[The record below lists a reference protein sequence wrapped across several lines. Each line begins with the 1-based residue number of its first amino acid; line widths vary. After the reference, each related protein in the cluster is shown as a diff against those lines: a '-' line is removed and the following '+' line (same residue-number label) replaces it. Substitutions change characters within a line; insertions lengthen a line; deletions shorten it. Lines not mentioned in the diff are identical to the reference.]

1 MFNRVLVT
9 GGAGFIG
16 SHLVDLLVEKGYK
29 VRVFDSLDT
38 QVHGETDT
46 LPDYLNKEAEFIR
59 GNVLDRDALKKAMQ
73 GCDAVVHD
81 AAQVGVAQSQYEISR
96 YTSVN
101 VGGTAQVLDLI
112 VNECKHVQRLVVASS
127 MSIYGEGVYKRPSD
141 GKLVYPTPRPEE
153 QMARRDWDPRDPETG
168 ENLIAVPT
176 PETKPL
182 HCTSIYALNKK
193 DQEEYVLC
201 MGRIHGLST
210 VACRFFNV
218 YGPRQSLS
226 NPYTGATA
234 IFLSRIKN
242 GHSPLLYEDGKQ
254 MRDFIHVRDIVEA
267 KQFLLENPKAVND
280 MYNICTGKG
289 TSIGE
294 ISEML
299 SKVLGRPEIKPEV
312 IGKYRAG
319 DIRHCYGDG
328 SKLAALGWKN
338 RISLE
343 DGLKMLIEWSKTA
356 ESVDMV
362 TKAHSELVE
371 KGLVR

>member
-1 MFNRVLVT
+1 MFKRILVT

-16 SHLVDLLVEKGYK
+16 SHLVDLLLAKGYQ
-29 VRVFDSLDT
+29 VRVFDSLDP
-38 QVHGETDT
+38 QVHGNTDT
-46 LPDYLNKEAEFIR
+46 PPSYLNKEAEFIR
-59 GNVLDRDALKKAMQ
+59 GNVLDRDALKKALQ
-73 GCDAVVHD
+73 GCDAVVHN
-81 AAQVGVAQSQYEISR
+81 AAQVGVAQSQYEIER

-101 VGGTAQVLDLI
+101 VGGTAILLDLI
-112 VNECKHVQRLVVASS
+112 VNECKHVERLLVASS

-141 GKLVYPTPRPEE
+141 GKLFYPTPRPEE
-153 QMARRDWDPRDPETG
+153 QMARRDWDPRDPERG
-168 ENLIAVPT
+168 EVLIPVPT

-201 MGRIHGLST
+201 MGRINNLST
-210 VACRFFNV
+210 VACRYFNV

-254 MRDFIHVRDIVEA
+254 MRDFIYVRDIVEA
-267 KQFLLENPKAVND
+267 KVFLLENPNAVNE
-280 MYNICTGKG
+280 MYNVCTGKG

-294 ISEML
+294 LSEML
-299 SKVLGRPEIKPEV
+299 SKVLGREEIKPEI

-328 SKLAALGWKN
+328 SKLAALGWKP
-338 RISLE
+338 RFALE
-343 DGLKMLIEWSKTA
+343 DGLRELIEWSKTA

-362 TKAHSELVE
+362 SQAHNELVE